1 MDVAKE
7 KALILKRKE
16 GSGMQSIFQ
25 FYYIEDGELMTKGI
39 IQGFSDED
47 EVREIFKVLLEK
59 FLAGV

>member
-1 MDVAKE
+1 MSVAKE

-16 GSGMQSIFQ
+16 GDGMQSIFQ
-25 FYYIEDGELMTKGI
+25 FYYIEDGELMTKGT

-47 EVREIFKVLLEK
+47 EVRGIFKVLLEK